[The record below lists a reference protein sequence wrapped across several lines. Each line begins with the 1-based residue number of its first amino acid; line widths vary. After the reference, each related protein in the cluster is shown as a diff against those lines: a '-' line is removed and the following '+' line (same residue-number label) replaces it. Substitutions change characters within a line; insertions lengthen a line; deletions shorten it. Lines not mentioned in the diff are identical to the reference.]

1 MSGTQQLWPADRPE
15 RWSVS
20 RLVPYARNAR
30 THSDAQVA
38 QIAASIR
45 EWGWTTPILVDEAG
59 GLIAGHGRV
68 MAARQL
74 GITEVPVV
82 VARGWSEAQKR
93 AYILADNKLALNSSF
108 GFPAVAHPRD
118 PEALYLLPLNGDSAG
133 RYVPDAKAAVWR
145 TRDRGESWQA
155 LRDGLP
161 QGNAFFGVL
170 RQAMATDPL
179 SPAGVYF
186 GTSSGSLFASADEG
200 ESWTCIA
207 QHLPAISS
215 VETLVVEA

>member
-1 MSGTQQLWPADRPE
+1 M
-15 RWSVS
+15 
-20 RLVPYARNAR
+20 
-30 THSDAQVA
+30 
-38 QIAASIR
+38 
-45 EWGWTTPILVDEAG
+45 
-59 GLIAGHGRV
+59 
-68 MAARQL
+68 
-74 GITEVPVV
+74 
-82 VARGWSEAQKR
+82 
-93 AYILADNKLALNSSF
+93 
-108 GFPAVAHPRD
+108 
-118 PEALYLLPLNGDSAG
+118 
-133 RYVPDAKAAVWR
+133 PDAKAAVWR